1 MRRMWRFILESFIR
15 YTYITYR
22 SKRVRPRR
30 FIPPCWT
37 WAELSSAF
45 FFARSLF
52 TKSPDA
58 ARLALHG
65 LARAHPRRA
74 APVALVAGH
83 EVARGAFSLFS
94 PLDFRANV
102 S

>member
-1 MRRMWRFILESFIR
+1 MGR
-15 YTYITYR
+15 TYITNR
-22 SKRVRPRR
+22 SKRVRPQR

-45 FFARSLF
+45 FLRGRFFA
-52 TKSPDA
+52 KSPDA

-65 LARAHPRRA
+65 LARPLPRRA
-74 APVALVAGH
+74 EAFAFVANH
-83 EVARGAFSLFS
+83 ESARIAFSLFS